1 MKSLRGNKMERLI
14 KKYRNLVMYS
24 IDIGLLLCSYIIAYF
39 VLFDLLYV
47 VEVGNPQV
55 LRTLFFL
62 FPLIIITQIILLN
75 VLHVYPAIW
84 RHVSLVDV
92 GRIGISIAGVGAI
105 VLAVDMVSTTFAMP
119 FSLVFVASGIQ
130 FLAMVGVRV
139 LYRSYTRN
147 KTMQEQSEYPRS
159 NVVIIGAG
167 LGGDS
172 MYRELTT
179 NPIHHVNIIGYL
191 DDNKNKNN
199 WLLHGKRVLGSVHD
213 LEKISEKYNI
223 EGAYLAIPSLEN
235 KRVSEIL
242 QSCLDQGIKVKRLVY
257 SEEKKDT
264 SLQDVNIE
272 DLLGR
277 NKIQLDQKE
286 IGSYIENK
294 VVLVSGAGGSIGS
307 ELCRQ
312 IIAYHPKEVI
322 MVDIYENNLYDLQQ
336 ELKHIGVKQQYLIA
350 SVRDEKTIEKIFK
363 INNIDLVYHAAAHK
377 HVPLMEDMPKEAIK
391 NNIFGT
397 YNVVNMA
404 CKYQAERFTLVS
416 TDKAVNPTNVMGA
429 SKRMAELVIQ
439 SFAGGHTK
447 IGAVRFGN
455 VLGSN
460 GSVIPLFKKQIAK
473 GGPITITDPEINR
486 YFMLIPEAV
495 SLVLQAGG
503 YASNGEIF
511 VLDMGKPVKI
521 VDLAKNLLHL
531 SGLKEGKDID
541 IIFTGLRPGEKL
553 YEELI
558 LDKEVNEKTENDL
571 IYVAHPISLEKE
583 EIQKRLDILHELVHT
598 NISNK
603 EIKEKLMELIL

>member
-1 MKSLRGNKMERLI
+1 MEQLV

-24 IDIGLLLCSYIIAYF
+24 IDILLLLCSYIISYL
-39 VLFDLLYV
+39 VLFELLYI
-47 VEVGNPQV
+47 VEVENPQV
-55 LRTLFFL
+55 LQTLFFL
-62 FPLIIITQIILLN
+62 FPLIIIIQIVLLN
-75 VLHVYPAIW
+75 VLRVYPSIW

-92 GRIGISIAGVGAI
+92 GRIALSIVSVSAI
-105 VLAVDMVSTTFAMP
+105 VLITDKVFATFAIP
-119 FSLVFVASGIQ
+119 YSLVIVAAGIQ

-147 KTMQEQSEYPRS
+147 KTMQIQREYPRT
-159 NVVIIGAG
+159 NIVIIGAG

-179 NPIHHVNIIGYL
+179 NPIHHVHIVGYL
-191 DDNKNKNN
+191 DDNKNKKN
-199 WLLHGKRVLGSVHD
+199 WLLHGKRVLGSVND
-213 LEKISEKYNI
+213 IERLVTKYQI

-235 KRVSEIL
+235 ERISEIL
-242 QSCLDQGIKVKRLVY
+242 QTCLDQGIKVKRLVY

-264 SLQDVNIE
+264 SIQDVNIE

-286 IGSYIENK
+286 IGTYIEDK

-312 IIAYHPKEVI
+312 IIAYQPKELI
-322 MVDIYENNLYDLQQ
+322 MIDIYENNLYDLQQ

-404 CKYQAERFTLVS
+404 CKYKAERFTLVS

-439 SFAGGHTK
+439 SFAGGDTK

-541 IIFTGLRPGEKL
+541 IVFTGLRPGEKL

-571 IYVAHPISLEKE
+571 IYVAHPVSLDRQELE
-583 EIQKRLDILHELVHT
+583 RRLDVLDEVVKGTL
-598 NISNK
+598 SNK
-603 EIKEKLMELIL
+603 EIKEELMSLIL